1 MAVED
6 KYVESNLVNN
16 LPADHPV
23 LAGGAAA
30 KLIVGTVEIAA
41 ADDNN
46 SIYRFAKGISS
57 DRRLLRVEAVN
68 DAITGG
74 TDYDFG
80 VYKGLDDGGAVID
93 KDAFADG
100 VTMASARA
108 MGSAISLMT
117 AYDQA
122 EWGKPI
128 YELAGESE
136 GSRTHKVDLALTANV
151 VGTAAGTITILM
163 EFV

>member
-1 MAVED
+1 MAVEN
-6 KYVESNLVNN
+6 KYVSANLAAN
-16 LPADHPV
+16 LPEHAL

-30 KLIVGTVEIAA
+30 KLIVASVEIAA

-57 DRRLLRVEAVN
+57 DRRLVRAEVVN

-80 VYKGLDDGGAVID
+80 VYKGLDDGGDVID
-93 KDAFADG
+93 KDALADG
-100 VTMASARA
+100 LSMASARA
-108 MGSAISLMT
+108 VGSAVSLMS
-117 AYDQA
+117 AVDQA
-122 EWGKPI
+122 DLGKPI

-151 VGTAAGTITILM
+151 VGTAAGTITVLM
-163 EFV
+163 EFA